1 MFLCPIC
8 QCETLLCSSLYLKC
22 MKCEYKHDS
31 EKVGGSFEM
40 NQRIVHSM
48 LSLGKGFTSVEKIN
62 ELTIIPPPITK
73 NNYETLA
80 NKVASFTRAVAE
92 ETMRDPATE
101 IHNTSNTNNSATVV
115 DNSVSCDGRRNN
127 EETIRDPAIEIH
139 NTSKTNNSATVVDTS
154 VSCDGIWHGRGFS
167 SNNDVFNAISLDNGK
182 FLDVE
187 PMSKFCKGC
196 IMKNNLKQKDPSAH
210 AQQRNLRL

>member
-40 NQRIVHSM
+40 NQRIVHSTR
-48 LSLGKGFTSVEKIN
+48 SLGKGFTSVEKIN

-115 DNSVSCDGRRNN
+115 DNSVSCDG
-127 EETIRDPAIEIH
+127 
-139 NTSKTNNSATVVDTS
+139 
-154 VSCDGIWHGRGFS
+154 IWHGRGFS